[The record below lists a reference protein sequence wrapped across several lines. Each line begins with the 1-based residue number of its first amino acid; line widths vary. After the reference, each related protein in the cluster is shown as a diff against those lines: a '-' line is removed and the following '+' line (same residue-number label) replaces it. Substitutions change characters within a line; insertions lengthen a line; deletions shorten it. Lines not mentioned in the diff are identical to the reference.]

1 MRPLPRLLA
10 YLDAG
15 IAAREDLGVGLAAI
29 AAAGPA
35 VALVARLPG
44 GTIDRLATLAT
55 RCQANARP
63 PEAQVFVTGRV
74 DVALAVGADG
84 VIARADDLPIP
95 AMREAMAASGREAG
109 AIAILASVHSLTE
122 AEQAVADGADGLI
135 VGTIWPSA
143 SHPGRPGA
151 GEALLRAVVAL
162 GPPTWAIGGV
172 TAPRAA
178 QAREAGA
185 WGVAAIDALWQQ
197 RDHYRAALALLGIAS
212 PGGSGPPAPR

>member
-1 MRPLPRLLA
+1 MKPLPRLLA

-44 GTIDRLATLAT
+44 GTIDQLAALAT
-55 RCQANARP
+55 RCKANARP

-84 VIARADDLPIP
+84 VIARAGDLPIP
-95 AMREAMAASGREAG
+95 AMREAMAASEREAG
-109 AIAILASVHSLTE
+109 AIAILASVHSLAE
-122 AEQAVADGADGLI
+122 AERAVADGADGLV

-143 SHPGRPGA
+143 SHPGQPGA

-172 TAPRAA
+172 TAPRAVL
-178 QAREAGA
+178 AREAGA
-185 WGVAAIDALWQQ
+185 WGVAAIGALWAP
-197 RDHYRAALALLGIAS
+197 RDHFAATLALLGVEES
-212 PGGSGPPAPR
+212 RR